1 MILPHYGAF
10 LTMYIDVIHM
20 LIICS
25 FLKSYNLKKK
35 IERIH
40 ITCQEWNTVSVSSLG
55 GEAPERGRQ
64 AFSLLCQYETGV
76 HKLSLLGLAI

>member
-20 LIICS
+20 LIIYS
-25 FLKSYNLKKK
+25 FPKSYNLKKK

-40 ITCQEWNTVSVSSLG
+40 ITCQEWNTGL
-55 GEAPERGRQ
+55 APEDFTC
-64 AFSLLCQYETGV
+64 AVFTKAEIFSIPE
-76 HKLSLLGLAI
+76 KLPNAVFM

>member
-20 LIICS
+20 LIIYS
-25 FLKSYNLKKK
+25 FPKSYNLKKK

-40 ITCQEWNTVSVSSLG
+40 ITCQEWNTGL
-55 GEAPERGRQ
+55 APEDFTCAVFTNAEIFRIP
-64 AFSLLCQYETGV
+64 E
-76 HKLSLLGLAI
+76 KLPNAVFI

>member
-1 MILPHYGAF
+1 MSYFYRGVVFKLVYF
-10 LTMYIDVIHM
+10 L
-20 LIICS
+20 
-25 FLKSYNLKKK
+25 LKVDLTGKYFQQQQKK
-35 IERIH
+35 
-40 ITCQEWNTVSVSSLG
+40 TVSVSSRG

>member
-1 MILPHYGAF
+1 MFGRTLE
-10 LTMYIDVIHM
+10 DSVE
-20 LIICS
+20 
-25 FLKSYNLKKK
+25 KN
-35 IERIH
+35 
-40 ITCQEWNTVSVSSLG
+40 VSVSSRG